1 MCSIYEHNTTMKLLD
16 CTLRDGGYYTN
27 WNFSSDIVEMYLQTV
42 SKLPISYV
50 EIGYLSDVKDNNG
63 PFYHL
68 NYNSISFA
76 KKILR
81 KDQKVYAMVNT
92 KEIKNI
98 KQLTSII
105 AKTKGSID
113 GVRFAVD
120 PHKVIKFL
128 KILDPVK
135 KKFPKIS
142 FNINL
147 MYLSKWHMNLNFSK
161 KIINLLSKKV
171 DVISIVD
178 SFGSML
184 PQDIKNFLKKINY
197 EKKNMG
203 CHFHNNCGLALAS
216 TLTALDNG
224 CNFADSTFLG
234 MGRGAGNAAT
244 ELLLALKSPKNSK
257 ISSFEINNLIEKI
270 EVLKGNLKW
279 GSSFS
284 YAFAAREGYSQSKM
298 MDLIQKRRLD
308 PSIAVKAIINSQD
321 NFKKINFFDIN
332 NLKNICKNTP
342 LIIGGGP
349 NFKTF
354 GKFLLKQLS
363 DKTPLILSGSRA
375 LKNFSSLNIK
385 IKNPKIMLLSGNEL
399 KKIRVNNEKNIFQK
413 LNINYFIAE
422 KIFLNNN
429 EIKILKKIVY
439 SDSVAINPLLLAGL
453 AVLKLNKK
461 QINLAFFDGE
471 FEDDK
476 GKIVMRET
484 QESVKYLEKSG
495 IKFKTLTPTYLKV
508 EELNPYT

>member
-1 MCSIYEHNTTMKLLD
+1 MKFLD

-27 WNFSSDIVEMYLQTV
+27 WNFSSNLVEIYLKTI
-42 SKLPISYV
+42 STLPITYV
-50 EIGYLSDVKDNNG
+50 ELGYLSDAKDNNG

-92 KEIKNI
+92 KELKNSR
-98 KQLTSII
+98 QLTSLIL
-105 AKTKGSID
+105 KTKGSID
-113 GVRFAVD
+113 GIRFAVD
-120 PHKVIKFL
+120 PYKIKKLL
-128 KILDPVK
+128 KILEPVK

-147 MYLSKWHMNLNFSK
+147 MYLSKWHNDVNFSK
-161 KIINLLSKKV
+161 KIINLLSEKV

-184 PQDIKNFLKKINY
+184 PQDIKNFLIKISY
-197 EKKNMG
+197 KKNNLG

-216 TLTALDNG
+216 TLIALENG

-234 MGRGAGNAAT
+234 MGRGAGNAET

-257 ISSFEINNLIEKI
+257 MSSFEINNLLEKL
-270 EVLKGNLKW
+270 EVLKVNLKW

-308 PSIAVKAIINSQD
+308 PSIAVKAIINSHD
-321 NFKKINFFDIN
+321 DFKKIKFTNVKY
-332 NLKNICKNTP
+332 LGKICKNTP

-349 NFKTF
+349 NFRTY
-354 GKFLLKQLS
+354 GKLLLKQLS
-363 DKTPLILSGSRA
+363 EKTPLILSGSRA

-385 IKNPKIMLLSGNEL
+385 IKNPIIMLLSGNEL
-399 KKIRVNNEKNIFQK
+399 KKTRVNNEKNIFQK
-413 LNINYFIAE
+413 LNINFFIAE
-422 KIFLNNN
+422 RIFLNNN
-429 EIKILKKIVY
+429 EINTLKKTVY
-439 SDSVAINPLLLAGL
+439 SDSVAVNPLLLAGL
-453 AVLKLNKK
+453 AILKLKK
-461 QINLAFFDGE
+461 KKINLAFFDGD
-471 FEDDK
+471 FENDK
-476 GKIVMRET
+476 SKIVMQET
-484 QESVKYLEKSG
+484 QESVKYLEKLG
-495 IKFKTLTPTYLKV
+495 IKFKTLTTSFLNV
-508 EELNPYT
+508 EKFNPYL